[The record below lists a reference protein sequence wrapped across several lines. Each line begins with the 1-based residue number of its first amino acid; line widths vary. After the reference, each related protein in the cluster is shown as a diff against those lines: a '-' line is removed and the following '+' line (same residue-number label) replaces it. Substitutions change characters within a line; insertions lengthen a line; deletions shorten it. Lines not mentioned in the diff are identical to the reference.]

1 MLFSE
6 KCPYELKDGVKFK
19 LYEGSRMVATGEVV
33 SEIGSGNYVK

>member
-6 KCPYELKDGVKFK
+6 KCPYELKVGVKFK